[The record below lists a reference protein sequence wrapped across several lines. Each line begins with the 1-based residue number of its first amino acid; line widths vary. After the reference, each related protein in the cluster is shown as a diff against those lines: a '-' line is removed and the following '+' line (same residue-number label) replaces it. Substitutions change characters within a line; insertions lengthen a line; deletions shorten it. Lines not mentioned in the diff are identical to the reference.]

1 MSTNSLNP
9 DDIFIPPLDE
19 YDKRPVFY
27 EISDEEEKKRN
38 IDHRNYIISQRD
50 KKAKYFKVPVL
61 TEEDYKNAKLIGL
74 SEEDLD
80 KNYYQESK
88 WNKKAWL
95 HKIIEILDKDNL
107 KYLPILKLRNEVQ
120 EILND
125 IHSLKESKKH
135 TKKLLHNII
144 HPKNEMTPTIDTDR
158 VNNLNEQIKQLK
170 DKINIISKDKIIEL
184 KQILSPTKTEIVHKH
199 IKKKSKNY
207 TYGIMIVI
215 FTICLGIL
223 IYLNEFLKSEIDN
236 INKIISYVLL
246 SGIIITCVFKLY
258 KTKNK
263 YKID

>member
-1 MSTNSLNP
+1 MSTYSLNP
-9 DDIFIPPLDE
+9 DDIFVLPLDE
-19 YDKRPVFY
+19 YDRRPIVY
-27 EISDEEEKKRN
+27 EISNEEKEKRYM
-38 IDHRNYIISQRD
+38 DDRNHIISQRD
-50 KKAKYFKVPVL
+50 KKAEYFKVSVL

-74 SEEDLD
+74 SEENLD

-95 HKIIEILDKDNL
+95 HKIIEKLDKDNL

-125 IHSLKESKKH
+125 IHSLKESKKY
-135 TKKLLHNII
+135 TKRLLHNIM
-144 HPKNEMTPTIDTDR
+144 HPKNEMTPTIDTNR
-158 VNNLNEQIKQLK
+158 VNQLNEQIKQLK

-199 IKKKSKNY
+199 IKKQSKNY
-207 TYGIMIVI
+207 TNGIMIVI

-223 IYLNEFLKSEIDN
+223 IYLNEFLKLEIDN
-236 INKIISYVLL
+236 INKLISYILI
-246 SGIIITCVFKLY
+246 SGIIITCAFKLY